1 MLGFSLEKILL
12 LLVLIAALVGPD
24 RMPYWAARLR
34 QQVRIITRVYRDA
47 KGRVGAELDDAV
59 PEWREYDPR
68 RLRRPDLR
76 ALLMDSDG
84 DEPSSQPQTQ
94 TCPAASQTS
103 PRPEK
108 EV

>member
-1 MLGFSLEKILL
+1 MLGFSFEKILL

-24 RMPYWAARLR
+24 RLPYWAARVR
-34 QQVRIITRVYRDA
+34 QQVRIMSRVYRDA
-47 KGRVGAELDDAV
+47 KSRMGAELDDAV

-68 RLRRPDLR
+68 RLRRPNLG

-84 DEPSSQPQTQ
+84 DDASRASQSQSH
-94 TCPAASQTS
+94 PAAPPAS

>member
-1 MLGFSLEKILL
+1 MLGFSLEKVVL

-24 RMPYWAARLR
+24 RLPYWAARLR
-34 QQVRIITRVYRDA
+34 QQMRIMSRVYRDA

-76 ALLMDSDG
+76 ALLMDTDSDK
-84 DEPSSQPQTQ
+84 PSTQTQ
-94 TCPAASQTS
+94 TRPAASQTS
-103 PRPEK
+103 PSPEK

>member
-1 MLGFSLEKILL
+1 MLGFSLEKVVL

-24 RMPYWAARLR
+24 RLPYWAARLR
-34 QQVRIITRVYRDA
+34 QQMRIMSRVYRDA

-68 RLRRPDLR
+68 RLRRPDLH
-76 ALLMDSDG
+76 ALLMDTDS
-84 DEPSSQPQTQ
+84 DEPPTQTQ
-94 TCPAASQTS
+94 TRPAASQTS
-103 PRPEK
+103 PSPEK